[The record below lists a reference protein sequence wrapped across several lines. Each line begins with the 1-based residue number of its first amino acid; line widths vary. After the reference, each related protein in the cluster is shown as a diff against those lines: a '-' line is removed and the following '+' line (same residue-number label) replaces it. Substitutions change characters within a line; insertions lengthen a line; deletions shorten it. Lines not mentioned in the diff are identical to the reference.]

1 MGRGKVELKRIENT
15 TNRQVSFS
23 KRRDGLFKK
32 AIELSILCDA
42 EIALLVFSSSGK
54 TYQFSSHDMDTT
66 IRRYRNEKGVQI
78 MNNHG
83 LRNIEVRK
91 NEMDEMKKTID
102 TLETKHKHL
111 AGEDLSTLGMKE
123 LKQLERQ
130 LRIAV
135 DLAPFI
141 GAHREMASLSRLS
154 KKALTSAFSS
164 HRHLLTRALA
174 TEAVVKVTE
183 SSSPPPSLNITESPD
198 RVKWDYRGQ
207 RQIIP
212 LGQWLP
218 KIAVDAYVAPNVV
231 LAGQV
236 NVLDGSSVWN
246 GAVLRGDLNK
256 ITVGFC
262 SNVQEKCV
270 VHAAW
275 SSPTGLP
282 AETMIERFVTVGA
295 YCLLRSCT
303 IEPECIIGQH
313 SILMEGSLVETHS
326 ILEAG
331 SVLPPGRRIPS
342 GELWAGN
349 PARFVRKLTH
359 EETLEIPKLAVA
371 INDLSKEYFNEY
383 LPYSTVYLEV
393 EKMMKSHGISI

>member
-1 MGRGKVELKRIENT
+1 MATLARI
-15 TNRQVSFS
+15 S
-23 KRRDGLFKK
+23 RR
-32 AIELSILCDA
+32 A
-42 EIALLVFSSSGK
+42 V
-54 TYQFSSHDMDTT
+54 T
-66 IRRYRNEKGVQI
+66 ISNLIPRTV
-78 MNNHG
+78 
-83 LRNIEVRK
+83 
-91 NEMDEMKKTID
+91 
-102 TLETKHKHL
+102 
-111 AGEDLSTLGMKE
+111 A
-123 LKQLERQ
+123 
-130 LRIAV
+130 
-135 DLAPFI
+135 
-141 GAHREMASLSRLS
+141 
-154 KKALTSAFSS
+154 TSAAS
-164 HRHLLTRALA
+164 
-174 TEAVVKVTE
+174 E
-183 SSSPPPSLNITESPD
+183 SKTSITPSTD

-218 KIAVDAYVAPNVV
+218 KVAVDAYVAPNVV

-236 NVLDGSSVWN
+236 TVYDGASVWS
-246 GAVLRGDLNK
+246 GSVLRGDLNK

-262 SNVQEKCV
+262 SNVQERSV
-270 VHAAW
+270 IHAAW
-275 SSPTGLP
+275 ASPTGLP
-282 AETMIERFVTVGA
+282 AETSIERYVTIGA

-349 PARFVRKLTH
+349 PARFVRTLTH

-371 INDLSKEYFNEY
+371 INDLSRSHFSEF

-393 EKMMKSHGISI
+393 EKLKKSMGISV

>member
-1 MGRGKVELKRIENT
+1 MATLAR
-15 TNRQVSFS
+15 
-23 KRRDGLFKK
+23 
-32 AIELSILCDA
+32 LSRKIL
-42 EIALLVFSSSGK
+42 
-54 TYQFSSHDMDTT
+54 T
-66 IRRYRNEKGVQI
+66 
-78 MNNHG
+78 
-83 LRNIEVRK
+83 
-91 NEMDEMKKTID
+91 
-102 TLETKHKHL
+102 
-111 AGEDLSTLGMKE
+111 STL
-123 LKQLERQ
+123 
-130 LRIAV
+130 
-135 DLAPFI
+135 
-141 GAHREMASLSRLS
+141 ASGHHNLICRSI
-154 KKALTSAFSS
+154 
-164 HRHLLTRALA
+164 A
-174 TEAVVKVTE
+174 TESVAK
-183 SSSPPPSLNITESPD
+183 ITESPD

-236 NVLDGSSVWN
+236 NVCDGASVWN
-246 GAVLRGDLNK
+246 GSVLRGDLNK

-262 SNVQEKCV
+262 SNVQEKSV

-282 AETMIERFVTVGA
+282 AETMIERFVTIGA
-295 YCLLRSCT
+295 YSLLRSCT

-331 SVLPPGRRIPS
+331 SVVPPGRRIPT

-349 PARFVRKLTH
+349 PARFVRTLTH

-371 INDLSKEYFNEY
+371 INDLSKSYFFEY

-393 EKMMKSHGISI
+393 EKLKKSFGIAI